1 MNKQT
6 FFNILGYF
14 LIINFKRQKVKH
26 LNSLGIKNDV
36 LKLRVNKIC
45 ANFRDEN
52 NILAIP
58 LSCHIKQFHAQ
69 KH

>member
-14 LIINFKRQKVKH
+14 FIINFKRQKVKH

-36 LKLRVNKIC
+36 LKLRVDKIC
-45 ANFRDEN
+45 ANFRDKN
-52 NILAIP
+52 NILAI
-58 LSCHIKQFHAQ
+58 
-69 KH
+69 

>member
-36 LKLRVNKIC
+36 LKLRVDKIC
-45 ANFRDEN
+45 ANFRDKN
-52 NILAIP
+52 NILAI
-58 LSCHIKQFHAQ
+58 
-69 KH
+69 